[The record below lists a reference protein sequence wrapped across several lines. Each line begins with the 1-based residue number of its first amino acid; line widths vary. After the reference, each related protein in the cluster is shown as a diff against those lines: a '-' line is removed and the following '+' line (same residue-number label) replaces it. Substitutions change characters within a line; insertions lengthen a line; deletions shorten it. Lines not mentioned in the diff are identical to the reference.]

1 MGVLEFIITIGR
13 ICDAYVIYRPEA
25 DFVGRQPSW
34 VTGSCPVI
42 LVGMVVGKR
51 LLVETII
58 TFDFVLHRS
67 LRTYLHRSYSRHPSF
82 SSSVVTMKLETSRKC
97 SRFMGKAAV
106 SQGTKCLFFSYE
118 TVALLRWRSETR
130 KLDTRNGSIL
140 RVKLP
145 S

>member
-1 MGVLEFIITIGR
+1 MGLLEFILTIGR
-13 ICDAYVIYRPEA
+13 ICYAYVI
-25 DFVGRQPSW
+25 
-34 VTGSCPVI
+34 TGSCPAV
-42 LVGMVVGKR
+42 LVGVIVGKR

-106 SQGTKCLFFSYE
+106 AQGTKCLFFSYE

-130 KLDTRNGSIL
+130 KLGTRNWSIL